1 MNRDIT
7 LDALQQEHISHLLKR
22 WHEWSSCDRVGTGYP
37 GTAAGCSMYRA
48 SRQHDYDNGALDDEA
63 DNDMSRAVDKII
75 SRMETPH
82 RIALSFEARNL
93 SGAHV
98 RRSLRIDAQAVEAVT
113 QDARL
118 ALWNGLVKDGLA

>member
-1 MNRDIT
+1 
-7 LDALQQEHISHLLKR
+7 
-22 WHEWSSCDRVGTGYP
+22 
-37 GTAAGCSMYRA
+37 MYRA

-75 SRMETPH
+75 SRMETSH

-93 SGAHV
+93 AGAHEW
-98 RRSLRIDAQAVEAVT
+98 RSPRIDAQAVEAVT

-118 ALWNGLVKDGLA
+118 ALWDGLVKSGLV